1 MGNGPGAPAREGR
14 LRGGSLPPW
23 LSRRL
28 GLTRLGLP
36 GTEDPAQDPALIA
49 RSLAFLFLSGATVS
63 LVWLMLPHAASS
75 DDTVVLGMT
84 LGAYATGLILITGF
98 DRLPPVVYKGAITLA
113 TVVITGALYANH
125 ENGSTYV
132 LYYFWATVYAYAFFS
147 IWQSA
152 FQTALVG
159 LAFAL
164 VLVLQKDI
172 WTAEVARWLLV
183 MSTTVVAG
191 TLVRYL
197 TGTLRHRSLH
207 DPLTGLPN
215 RRLYL
220 QRLDDALQR
229 GLQDSRARPVAVAFL
244 DLDNFKYIN
253 DSLGHHVGD
262 ALLVGVSERLAGT
275 LRPEDMTARF
285 GGDEFALLC
294 LDVEDEA
301 AALAIGERINAALE
315 QPFAVDGYELHVS
328 ASVGVA
334 LAREGEDNGDS
345 LLRDAD
351 AAMYAAKQH
360 GRARC
365 ELFGEPLR
373 ERATE
378 RLVLENDLRRAIER
392 DELQVFYQPIV
403 ALGSGQVKGVE
414 ALVRWLHPE
423 RGMVSPLEFISIAED
438 TGLIVPIGEFVLDQ
452 ALGQIA
458 AWDADGGPL
467 AGVYASVNV
476 SARQLP
482 NSALLLMVDRTL
494 ARHSVDP
501 GRLTLEL
508 TESVLM
514 EQGLAPTATM
524 SALRQLGV
532 RLALDDFGTGY
543 SSLSYLQRF
552 PLDVLKID
560 RAFVSGIGSKG
571 REEAITGAIVTMAGA
586 LGISVVAEGIETV
599 TQLNALQELGC
610 PLGQGYLFA
619 RPAPPAEL
627 LDSLDRR
634 RGDLRLAS

>member
-1 MGNGPGAPAREGR
+1 MG
-14 LRGGSLPPW
+14 
-23 LSRRL
+23 LSSFRR
-28 GLTRLGLP
+28 P
-36 GTEDPAQDPALIA
+36 STEDPAHDQALIA
-49 RSLAFLFLSGATVS
+49 RSLAFLFVSGATVS
-63 LVWLMLPHAASS
+63 LVWLLLPHSSAS
-75 DDTVVLGMT
+75 DDRGVLAMT
-84 LGAYATGLILITGF
+84 LCAYATGALLFVGL
-98 DRLPPVVYKGAITLA
+98 DHLPPVVYKAAVTLA
-113 TVVITGALYANH
+113 TVVITGAVIANH

-132 LYYFWATVYAYAFFS
+132 LYYFWATVYAFAFFS
-147 IWQSA
+147 LAQAA
-152 FQTALVG
+152 FQAALVG
-159 LAFAL
+159 VAFGAAL
-164 VLVLQKDI
+164 YLQQDI
-172 WTAEVARWLLV
+172 WTEEIARWLLV
-183 MSTTVVAG
+183 MSTTMAVG
-191 TLVRYL
+191 LLVRFL

-220 QRLDDALQR
+220 KQLDEALQR
-229 GLQDSRARPVAVAFL
+229 AGQDHRARHVAVAFL

-262 ALLVGVSERLAGT
+262 ALLVGVSDRLAAT
-275 LRPEDMTARF
+275 LRPEDLTARF

-294 LDVEDEA
+294 VDVEDEA
-301 AALAIGERINAALE
+301 AALAIGERINQGLE
-315 QPFAVDGYELHVS
+315 APFSVGGNELHVS

-334 LAREGEDNGDS
+334 LARPGEDNGDS

-403 ALGSGQVKGVE
+403 ALGTGKVMGVE

-423 RGMVSPLEFISIAED
+423 RGLVGPNEFIAIAED
-438 TGLIVPIGEFVLDQ
+438 TGLIVPIGEFVLDR
-452 ALGQIA
+452 ALAQIA
-458 AWDADGGPL
+458 QWDADEGPL
-467 AGVYASVNV
+467 AGIYASVNV

-482 NSALLLMVDRTL
+482 NSALLFMVDRTL
-494 ARHSVDP
+494 ARHAIDP

-560 RAFVSGIGSKG
+560 RSFVSGIGNKG
-571 REEAITGAIVTMAGA
+571 REEAITGAIVTMAVA
-586 LGISVVAEGIETV
+586 MGIRVVAEGIETL
-599 TQLNALQELGC
+599 TQLGVLQELGC

-619 RPAPPAEL
+619 RPAPAAEL